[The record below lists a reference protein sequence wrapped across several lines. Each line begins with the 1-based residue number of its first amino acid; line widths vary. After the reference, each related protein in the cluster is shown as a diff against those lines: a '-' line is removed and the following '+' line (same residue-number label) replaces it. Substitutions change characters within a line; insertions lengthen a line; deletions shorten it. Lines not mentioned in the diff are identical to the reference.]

1 MRKSSCKYDP
11 TTRGSFRELRGL
23 QACKSKQSVNTC
35 NFMHVKIYVH
45 VPPKNW
51 KNMDSMSFRPL
62 RNGCCATNMV
72 AATLTLLRV

>member
-11 TTRGSFRELRGL
+11 TTRGSFRELRWL

-51 KNMDSMSFRPL
+51 KNMDSMSSRL
-62 RNGCCATNMV
+62 AKHWQCWIGK
-72 AATLTLLRV
+72 LDRVPEA